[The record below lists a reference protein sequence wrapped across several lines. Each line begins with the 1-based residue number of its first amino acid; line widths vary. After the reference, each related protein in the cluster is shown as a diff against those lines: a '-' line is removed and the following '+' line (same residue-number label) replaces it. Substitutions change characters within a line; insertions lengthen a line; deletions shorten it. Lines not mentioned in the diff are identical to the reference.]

1 MNVKHETSSCRKQLL
16 LIPFIN
22 VYIYIYTHT
31 LYITVNMGLTVSEKS
46 VFQTS
51 FGCDG
56 FQGNLFSFEKQVV
69 TKDFT

>member
-1 MNVKHETSSCRKQLL
+1 MYVCM
-16 LIPFIN
+16 
-22 VYIYIYTHT
+22 YC
-31 LYITVNMGLTVSEKS
+31 TVNMGLKVIEKS
-46 VFQTS
+46 VFRNS